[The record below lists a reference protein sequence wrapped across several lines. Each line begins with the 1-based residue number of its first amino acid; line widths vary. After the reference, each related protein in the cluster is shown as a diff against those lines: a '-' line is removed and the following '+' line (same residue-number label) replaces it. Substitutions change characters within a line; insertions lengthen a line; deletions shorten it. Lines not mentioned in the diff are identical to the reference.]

1 MEVAILLCI
10 LIVTMGIVITYQDMK
25 IRDLERKCL
34 SLGTLAREKFQN
46 RLKRVLKSCD
56 KGVNHED

>member
-1 MEVAILLCI
+1 MEVVILLSI

-46 RLKRVLKSCD
+46 RLKRVLK
-56 KGVNHED
+56 